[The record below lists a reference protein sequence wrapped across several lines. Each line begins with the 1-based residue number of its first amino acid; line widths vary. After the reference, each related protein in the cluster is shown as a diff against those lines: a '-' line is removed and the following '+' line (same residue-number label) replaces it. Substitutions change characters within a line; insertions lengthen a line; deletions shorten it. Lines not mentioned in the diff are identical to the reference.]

1 MSGIFIAALLIY
13 FFVSYST
20 MEHSNEIRSSM
31 SEPALPIIY
40 VSTDDYLINAM
51 HAYNQEMGNKAAR
64 DMITVLPEDRKL
76 KLVIQEYN
84 NMVTS
89 INYEIRSLDLSHL
102 IENGKIE
109 EIDRAEGNTN
119 ITVPIQNLIK
129 KDKEYLLKLTLD
141 TGEKSFN
148 YYTRIVWTDNDYTNQ
163 IKQLALSFTA
173 GTFDEGNSKNI
184 SQYLE
189 TTEIADNST
198 FAHLNLH
205 NSYSQITWGDSGMK
219 SKGQYYVTIK
229 EYSGVMSEVQV
240 QYETTAIDENNIEH
254 EYTNEDNF
262 IFRYD
267 PSRIYIME
275 YDRKT
280 NEVFKAAQSS
290 IKSKK
295 LILGIEN
302 EDEINIQKSDNEQY
316 IGIKTNKELYVYDQ
330 KNRNMINVFSYRSD
344 TGDVRSNYDQHDI
357 KIISVE
363 DNGNVKFLVYG
374 YMNRGKHEGNNGII
388 YYTYDADK
396 KTVIENFFIG
406 IADSFGKIKED
417 INRLTYL
424 STNGMLY
431 LYSKGSVFGVDTS
444 SLEVLTII
452 SGLEDEEFSSSYNN
466 QYIAYQDPEAI
477 DMYHSKKITL
487 MNLENSTT
495 IDITQGQNYE
505 RIFGFNENDLIYG
518 EIDVEYADKFT
529 IDNDIPVSA
538 IRIIGPDSNE
548 KTNYIKEGFYFT
560 NVNVNENR
568 IQFNKIV
575 INADGEYQTAGS
587 DTIISNKKK
596 ETLESNGV
604 AIYKDSKFGKVWYIE
619 IKDIGDKKVK
629 IISPKSFSLEKASN
643 IELNVEEVQNKMPKF
658 YAYSLGHFV
667 ESTRTL
673 YDAFTTVYDD
683 YGYITDENGNIV
695 WNRADKKTIVKIK
708 NAEEKISGIL
718 PLINEVGNIKEY
730 DDFIMINAT
739 GIDMN
744 SALYYLNKGYPIVVY
759 INGRENM
766 ITAYDQFNITM
777 YEIAGG
783 TEQIVGR
790 EDAETLIQN
799 NQKHFITVIPK

>member
-20 MEHSNEIRSSM
+20 MEHSNEIRSNM
-31 SEPALPIIY
+31 SESTLPIIY
-40 VSTDDYLINAM
+40 VKTENYLINAM
-51 HAYNQEMGNKAAR
+51 HAYTQDMGNKAAR

-76 KLVIQEYN
+76 NLVIQEYN

-109 EIDRAEGNTN
+109 EINRVEGNTN

-148 YYTRIVWTDNDYTNQ
+148 YYTRIVWTDNDYTNKIQ
-163 IKQLALSFTA
+163 QLALSFTA
-173 GTFDEGNSKNI
+173 GTFEEGSSKNI
-184 SQYLE
+184 TQYLE

-205 NSYSQITWGDSGMK
+205 NSYNQITWGDSGMK

-254 EYTNEDNF
+254 EYTNEDNY

-267 PSRIYIME
+267 PSRIYIMN

-280 NEVFKAAQSS
+280 NEVFQFAQSS
-290 IKSKK
+290 IKNKK
-295 LILGIEN
+295 LVLGIEN
-302 EDEINIQKSDNEQY
+302 QDEINIQKSNNEQY
-316 IGIKTNKELYVYDQ
+316 IGFKSNKELYVYDQ
-330 KNRNMINVFSYRSD
+330 KNRNMINIFSYRSD
-344 TGDVRSNYDQHDI
+344 AGDIRSNYNEHDI

-363 DNGNVKFLVYG
+363 DDGNVQFLVYG
-374 YMNRGKHEGNNGII
+374 YINRGKHEGNNGII
-388 YYTYDADK
+388 YYTYDANK

-424 STNGMLY
+424 STSGMLY

-477 DMYHSKKITL
+477 DIYHSKKISL
-487 MNLENSTT
+487 MNLENNTT
-495 IDITQGQNYE
+495 IDITQGTNYI
-505 RIFGFNENDLIYG
+505 RVFGFNENDLIYG
-518 EIDVEYADKFT
+518 EINAEYADKFT
-529 IDNDIPVSA
+529 IDHDIPVSA
-538 IRIIGPDSNE
+538 IHIIGPDSKE
-548 KTNYIKEGFYFT
+548 KTNYVKEGLYFT

-568 IQFNKIV
+568 IQFNEIEIDAYGK
-575 INADGEYQTAGS
+575 YQSAGS

-604 AIYKDSKFGKVWYIE
+604 ATYKDSKFGKIWYIE

-629 IISPKSFSLEKASN
+629 IISPESFSLEKASS
-643 IELNVEEVQNKMPKF
+643 IELNVEAIQNKTPKF
-658 YAYSLGHFV
+658 YAYSLGHFI
-667 ESTRTL
+667 ESTRSL
-673 YDAFTTVYDD
+673 YDAYTTIYDD

-695 WNRADKKTIVKIK
+695 WNRADKNTIVKIK
-708 NAEEKISGIL
+708 NATDKMSTII
-718 PLINEVGNIKEY
+718 PLINEIGNIKEY
-730 DDFIMINAT
+730 DDFVMINAT

-744 SALYYLNKGYPIVVY
+744 SALYYLNKGYPIIVF
-759 INGRENM
+759 INGRENL
-766 ITAYDQFNITM
+766 ITAYDQYNVTI
-777 YEIAGG
+777 YDIA
-783 TEQIVGR
+783 EAIESIVGR

-799 NQKHFITVIPK
+799 NQRHFIAVIPK